1 MAVSRALR
9 RLLQIRDLEEEQSRV
24 AVESAR
30 LRLHDLEG
38 RLKAVCTRERQGRD
52 LVETSV
58 RTGELTDRQA
68 GAIEVETARR
78 QGAALEPRIV
88 AGRREAAQLQEA
100 YLVKRVERRQAQT
113 LVERIEAQEAAEGVR
128 REQGN
133 LDDWFRGRKYR
144 SETDADA
151 D

>member
-38 RLKAVCTRERQGRD
+38 RLKVVCSRERQGRD

-113 LVERIEAQEAAEGVR
+113 LVERIEAQEAAEDVR